1 MIARRECSTLVV
13 PGSNW
18 KMLSKA
24 AASSADATCIDLE
37 DAVALDQKTHARE
50 LTIRALSELDFGTK
64 VRQVRINALDSAYA
78 YRDVIEI
85 VEAAHQ
91 NLDVIIVPK
100 VNTGS
105 DLLFVD
111 TLLTQI
117 EVAVKSTRRIGLEA
131 LIETAQGRFNL
142 AGIVAASKRLEGLI
156 FGSGDYAASLGM
168 PMASIGG
175 MDDYDAQYPGHR
187 WHDVMQAILV
197 AARAHQLR
205 AIDGPFADFKDEAGL
220 AQACT
225 IARALGFDGKWCIHP
240 SQPDIVNAAFSPSPA
255 EIDWARAV
263 VAAYAQAQAD
273 GIGAVSVQ
281 GKMIDAANLRMCQ
294 MTLARVRAE

>member
-1 MIARRECSTLVV
+1 MIARRECSILVV

-24 AASSADATCIDLE
+24 ATSSADAVCIDLE
-37 DAVALDQKTHARE
+37 DAVSLDQKTQARE

-64 VRQVRINALDSAYA
+64 IRQVRINALDSAYA
-78 YRDVIEI
+78 YRDVIDI
-85 VEAAHQ
+85 VEAVHDR
-91 NLDVIIVPK
+91 LDVIVVPK
-100 VNTGS
+100 VNAGS

-117 EVAVKSTRRIGLEA
+117 EAAVNSARPIGLEA

-142 AGIVAASKRLEGLI
+142 VGIVTASPRLEGLI

-175 MDDYDAQYPGHR
+175 RDDYDAQYPGHR

-197 AARAHQLR
+197 AARAHHLR
-205 AIDGPFADFKDEAGL
+205 AIDGPFADFKDESGL
-220 AQACT
+220 SQACT

-240 SQPDIVNAAFSPSPA
+240 SQPDIVNKAFSPTA
-255 EIDWARAV
+255 NEIAWAQEV
-263 VAAYAQAQAD
+263 MAAIAQAQAD
-273 GIGAVSVQ
+273 GIGAVSVR
-281 GKMIDAANLRMCQ
+281 GKMIDAANIRMCEQ
-294 MTLARVRAE
+294 VLARVRAG